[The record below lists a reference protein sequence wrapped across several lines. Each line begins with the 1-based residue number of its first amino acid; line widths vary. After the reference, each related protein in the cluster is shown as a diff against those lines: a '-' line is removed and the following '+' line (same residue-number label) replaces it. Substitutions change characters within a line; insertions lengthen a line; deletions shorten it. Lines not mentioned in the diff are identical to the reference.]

1 MRIVVVLAALVSALA
16 AFASPA
22 VGAGGQRSWWDVG
35 SGSPVENDFALGLM
49 YSPVCVGLD
58 RVEAGR
64 DSRAVYEMWR
74 AAAEG
79 AGAVLPGGAP
89 CSYGAG
95 VRFEGVHWLGPAV
108 ALRVVVEGAWSWEV
122 EEFPAPERVW
132 RFRRYGVDLGVRFG
146 RALGVVRPWLDVGAV
161 IGSGSHYPARP
172 ALVAAAEPVFD
183 AGYPAVDELLEV
195 PARRSAGVAGAVGA
209 GVDIGRRYGVRF
221 AVRRSWPLSG
231 PRFGSRYLVG
241 AGFAWEIGPVI
252 RF

>member
-1 MRIVVVLAALVSALA
+1 MRIVVVLAVSVLV

-22 VGAGGQRSWWDVG
+22 GAGGQRSWWDAG
-35 SGSPVENDFALGLM
+35 PGSPVENDFALGLT

-64 DSRAVYEMWR
+64 DSRAVYGMWR
-74 AAAEG
+74 AAAAG
-79 AGAVLPGGAP
+79 VGAVLPGGAP

-95 VRFEGVHWLGPAV
+95 MRFEGVHWLGPAV
-108 ALRVVVEGAWSWEV
+108 AFRGAVEGAWSWDV

-132 RFRRYGVDLGVRFG
+132 RFRRYGVDLGVRLG

-161 IGSGSHYPARP
+161 VGAGSHFPARP

-183 AGYPAVDELLEV
+183 AGYPAVDELLAV

-209 GVDIGRRYGVRF
+209 GVDVGRRYGVRF
-221 AVRRSWPLSG
+221 AVRRSWPLLG
-231 PRFGSRYLVG
+231 PRFGSPYLVG
-241 AGFAWEIGPVI
+241 VGFAWEVGPVI